1 MAIQILEAQFDKD
14 GNVFQPQQEADALR
28 FLSTA
33 PGNQTTD
40 VVVLSH
46 GWNDDM
52 DEARTLYRKFL
63 ANLEA
68 LLPLSRAA
76 KVIAIGVLWP
86 SKKFAEKDLIPGG
99 AAGFDPFEVFSPLL
113 AAQVEQFKRALG
125 SADADAQI
133 DAAAALLP
141 QLENSEAA
149 QREFVSKLGAILQ
162 PHVDPAQVSFEEGT
176 PSFATQD
183 GAELLQKLSAPV
195 VETGTADP
203 TGGGAASLD
212 DSSGGA
218 AALGGLFSSIT
229 AGASRLLN
237 CVTYYVMKDRA
248 GLVGRVGV
256 NPMLSRIQAGV
267 SPGIRFHLVGHSFGG
282 RLMTAAV
289 DGPNP
294 LRVNTLLLLQA
305 AFSHNGFAQQYDGQ
319 HDGFFLNVIR
329 QRKVSGPILV
339 THSDKD
345 EAVGLAYPLA
355 SRIAQDT
362 AAAMGDAS
370 DVFGGI
376 GRNGAQH
383 MGGLAQELTLL
394 AAQSPYQLAA
404 GKLISNFNGDQ
415 VITGHSDVARPETAW
430 LLAMRILS

>member
-1 MAIQILEAQFDKD
+1 MPIQIYEVQFDKD
-14 GNVFQPQQEADALR
+14 GNVFQPQQEADAIH

-52 DEARTLYRKFL
+52 DEARALYRKFL

-68 LLPLSRAA
+68 LLPASRAA
-76 KVIAIGVLWP
+76 RVIAIGVLWP

-125 SADADAQI
+125 NAEADARI

-149 QREFVSKLGAILQ
+149 QREFVAKLGAILQ
-162 PHVDPAQVSFEEGT
+162 PNVDPAQVSFEEGT

-195 VETGTADP
+195 VTDTADP
-203 TGGGAASLD
+203 SGGGAASFD
-212 DSSGGA
+212 DSAGGA
-218 AALGGLFSSIT
+218 AGLGGLFSSIT

-267 SPGIRFHLVGHSFGG
+267 PAGMRFHLVGHSFGG

-289 DGPNP
+289 DGPNH

-383 MGGLAQELTLL
+383 MGDLAQDLTLL
-394 AAQSPYQLAA
+394 AAPSPYQLAA
-404 GKLISNFNGDQ
+404 SKLIFNFNGDQ